1 MIKVACIGDSITSGF
16 TLLNPRRDSYPSLL
30 QKMLG
35 DSYEVRDFGVLD
47 AAARFDADTPYVR
60 KKAYTKSLDWN
71 PDIVLIMLGS
81 NDTKRRNWDPE
92 IFRRDYRK
100 IVSSYM
106 GLPSCP
112 RVSDCSY
119 SDIPCLGY
127 SADGTIPGNDG
138 RWCTSGNS
146 RDYG

>member
-1 MIKVACIGDSITSGF
+1 MTVNQNFKMTKLACIGDSITSGF
-16 TLLNPRRDSYPSLL
+16 TLLNPRRDCYPSLL

-35 DSYEVRDFGVLD
+35 D
-47 AAARFDADTPYVR
+47 
-60 KKAYTKSLDWN
+60 N

-106 GLPSCP
+106 ELPSRP
-112 RVSDCSY
+112 RVCLIAPIRIFRVWG
-119 SDIPCLGY
+119 IPLMGLYPETMEQGVRPAIHEIATDLDLQCIDLKKVF
-127 SADGTIPGNDG
+127 ND
-138 RWCTSGNS
+138 S
-146 RDYG
+146 

>member
-35 DSYEVRDFGVLD
+35 
-47 AAARFDADTPYVR
+47 
-60 KKAYTKSLDWN
+60 
-71 PDIVLIMLGS
+71 S

-100 IVSSYM
+100 IV
-106 GLPSCP
+106 
-112 RVSDCSY
+112 
-119 SDIPCLGY
+119 
-127 SADGTIPGNDG
+127 
-138 RWCTSGNS
+138 TSVHRSEGGIQ
-146 RDYG
+146 RQFILC